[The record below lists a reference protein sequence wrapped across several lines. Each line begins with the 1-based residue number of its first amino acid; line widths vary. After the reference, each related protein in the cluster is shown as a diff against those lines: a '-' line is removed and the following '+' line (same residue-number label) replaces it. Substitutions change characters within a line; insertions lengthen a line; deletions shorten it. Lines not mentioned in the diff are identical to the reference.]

1 MTSTRD
7 RRVFADSAASLLSIR
22 SRTARELR
30 SSGMSKR
37 AIAQAAADDAI
48 VAVRRGRYLASDV
61 PADVVRAARVGGRL
75 TCVSALRLLGVF
87 ILTSEEL
94 HVHIPPHAARLRVP
108 SEGASR
114 HWSPPIGERPSG
126 AGISHPWDLLA
137 HAIVCQS
144 PAAAVASL
152 DSALHWGLILP
163 SELDLVFAAVP
174 RKYRVIRKMLD
185 GRAESGPESL
195 MRLILRRLGL
205 KVEVQVRIDGVGRV
219 DLLVDGWLVIECD
232 SDAHHSGPLA
242 HRVDRR
248 RDLTLAALGYTTL
261 RPMAADI
268 MWHPDRV
275 VAAVRGLL
283 RARRR

>member
-1 MTSTRD
+1 MTSSRD
-7 RRVFADSAASLLSIR
+7 RRVFAERAESLLAIR
-22 SRTARELR
+22 SRAAHELR

-37 AIAQAAADDAI
+37 AIARAVADGAI
-48 VAVRRGRYLASDV
+48 VAVRRGRYIASDV
-61 PADVVRAARVGGRL
+61 PVDVIGAARVGGRL
-75 TCVSALRLLGVF
+75 TCVSALRLAGIF
-87 ILTSEEL
+87 TLTSDRL
-94 HVHIPPHAARLRVP
+94 HVHVAPHAARLGVP
-108 SEGASR
+108 AAEACR

-144 PAAAVASL
+144 PAAAVATV
-152 DSALHWGLILP
+152 DSALHWGLVSP
-163 SELDLVFAAVP
+163 SELDLVFAALP
-174 RKYRVIRKMLD
+174 GKYRAVRKLID

-195 MRLILRRLGL
+195 MRLILRRLGVD
-205 KVEVQVRIDGVGRV
+205 VEVQVRIDGVGRV
-219 DLLVDGWLVIECD
+219 DLLVDGWLVVECD

-248 RDLTLAALGYTTL
+248 RDLALAALGYTTL

-275 VAAVRGLL
+275 VAAVKGLL
-283 RARRR
+283 GARRR

>member
-1 MTSTRD
+1 MTSSRD
-7 RRVFADSAASLLSIR
+7 RRIFAERAGSLLAIR
-22 SRTARELR
+22 SQTAYELR

-37 AIAQAAADDAI
+37 AIARAVANGGTI
-48 VAVRRGRYLASDV
+48 AVRRGRYIASDV
-61 PADVVRAARVGGRL
+61 PVDVVRAARVGGRL
-75 TCVSALRLLGVF
+75 TCVSALRLMGIF
-87 ILTSEEL
+87 TLTSQAL
-94 HVHIPPHAARLRVP
+94 HVHIPPHSARLRIP
-108 SEGASR
+108 QEGACR

-137 HAIVCQS
+137 HAIVCQP
-144 PAAAVASL
+144 PAAAVATL
-152 DSALHWGLILP
+152 DSALHWGLIAP

-174 RKYRVIRKMLD
+174 RKYRVIRDLLD
-185 GRAESGPESL
+185 GQAESGPESL
-195 MRLILRRLGL
+195 MRLILRRLGV

-219 DLLVDGWLVIECD
+219 DLLIDGWLVVECD

-242 HRVDRR
+242 HRVDRG
-248 RDLTLAALGYTTL
+248 RDLALAALGYTTL

-275 VAAVRGLL
+275 IAAVKGLL

>member
-1 MTSTRD
+1 M
-7 RRVFADSAASLLSIR
+7 
-22 SRTARELR
+22 
-30 SSGMSKR
+30 
-37 AIAQAAADDAI
+37 
-48 VAVRRGRYLASDV
+48 
-61 PADVVRAARVGGRL
+61 
-75 TCVSALRLLGVF
+75 SALRLLGVF
-87 ILTSEEL
+87 TLSSEEL

-108 SEGASR
+108 PGGASR

-126 AGISHPWDLLA
+126 SGMSHPWDLLA
-137 HAIVCQS
+137 HAIVCQP
-144 PAAAVASL
+144 PAAAVATL
-152 DSALHWGLILP
+152 DSALHWGLIVP

-219 DLLVDGWLVIECD
+219 DLLVDGWLVVECD

-248 RDLTLAALGYTTL
+248 RDLALAALGYTTL